1 MVALM
6 FVVRPAATADAS
18 SPSVHAK
25 GTGGSDFTE
34 DPYIARHAEVVEY
47 LRQHNAR

>member
-34 DPYIARHAEVVEY
+34 DPYIARHAEMNASSQ
-47 LRQHNAR
+47 QHGPR

>member
-1 MVALM
+1 MAALM

-25 GTGGSDFTE
+25 GTGGSGFTE

-47 LRQHNAR
+47 FRQHNAR